1 MCCLLRTN
9 FFYYKL
15 FKIYSKMKI
24 KNLFLLAALGLMASA
39 TLTSCEDILGEWSRP
54 APAVVTPSA
63 IAVTSITLD
72 ADATINVGE
81 TKTLTATVA
90 PDNATDKTVSWSS
103 EDETIATVADGVVT
117 AVAAGTAIV
126 TATAND
132 GSGVKAQC
140 TVTVKIPGLL
150 AGVFSVSDTKKV
162 QFSQGNLQFQASTK
176 TWRFAEHQYDYVGDD
191 TKGNVYVELTKSNNA
206 SISETYTGWIDL
218 FGWGT
223 SGHEFASGYGTA
235 YQPWATSTTYTDYG
249 PTGTSNGLYGSFAQ
263 GDWGTNMVPAGWRT
277 LTGGSSGEWS
287 YLFNTRTTGGTVF
300 GTAQARY
307 AHATINTDVDGGVNG
322 IILFPDGV
330 DIASTEVTTDGT
342 VNGNSDWATKCTS
355 AQWTALE
362 AKGCVFLP
370 AAGERGGSSVNSV
383 GSYGRYWSSSPESA
397 PEGYAS
403 HVNFFSDNLEAPTYH
418 ERPYGHSV
426 RLVRDVA
433 E

>member
-1 MCCLLRTN
+1 
-9 FFYYKL
+9 
-15 FKIYSKMKI
+15 MKF
-24 KNLFLLAALGLMASA
+24 KNLFSLAALSLMAAA

-54 APAVVTPSA
+54 TPAAVTPSA
-63 IAVTSITLD
+63 IAVTGITLD

-90 PDNATDKTVSWSS
+90 PDNATDKTVSWRS
-103 EDETIATVADGVVT
+103 ENETVATVADGVVT
-117 AVAAGTAIV
+117 AVAAGTAVI

-132 GSGVKAQC
+132 GSGVKATC
-140 TVTVKIPGLL
+140 TVTVLPAGTL
-150 AGVFSVSDTKKV
+150 AGVFSVSATKKV
-162 QFSQGNLQFQASTK
+162 RFSQGNLQFQASTK
-176 TWRFAEHQYDYVGDD
+176 TWRFAEHQYDYVGDA
-191 TKGNVYVELTKSNNA
+191 TKGNVLVESTKSDNA

-223 SGHEFASGYGTA
+223 AGHSFDSGYGTA
-235 YQPWATSTTYTDYG
+235 YQPWATSTTGTDYG
-249 PTGTSNGLYGSFAQ
+249 PTGTDYGLYGSFAQ

-277 LTGGSSGEWS
+277 LTSAEWQF
-287 YLFNTRTTGGTVF
+287 LFSTRETGGTVF
-300 GTAQARY
+300 GTEKARY

-330 DIASTEVTTDGT
+330 DIASTEVATAGT

-370 AAGERGGSSVNSV
+370 AAGARSDTTVYGASSF
-383 GSYGRYWSSSPESA
+383 GYYWSSSPNGSNVA
-397 PEGYAS
+397 CAYNVFFDSGDMSPVYDNGYRD
-403 HVNFFSDNLEAPTYH
+403 F
-418 ERPYGHSV
+418 GCSV
-426 RLVRDVA
+426 RLVYDVA

>member
-1 MCCLLRTN
+1 
-9 FFYYKL
+9 
-15 FKIYSKMKI
+15 MKI

-54 APAVVTPSA
+54 TPAVVTPSA

-90 PDNATDKTVSWSS
+90 PDNATDKTVSWSTS
-103 EDETIATVADGVVT
+103 DDAVATVTDGVVT
-117 AVAAGTAIV
+117 AVAAGTAVI

-150 AGVFSVSDTKKV
+150 TGKFTINGDGDQV
-162 QFSQGNLQFQASTK
+162 QFSQGNLQAKIASYASNAATASEWKFADSQYSYIGNAAGNNSFAVDTWVDLFSWVGNSADNDTYGLITFGSSSQAN
-176 TWRFAEHQYDYVGDD
+176 H
-191 TKGNVYVELTKSNNA
+191 GNVT
-206 SISETYTGWIDL
+206 SESLKTD
-218 FGWGT
+218 WGKL
-223 SGHEFASGYGTA
+223 AI
-235 YQPWATSTTYTDYG
+235 
-249 PTGTSNGLYGSFAQ
+249 SNGGNTANS
-263 GDWGTNMVPAGWRT
+263 GWRT
-277 LTGGSSGEWS
+277 LTGGYSGEWN
-287 YLFNTRTTGGTVF
+287 YLLKTRTTGGTVF
-300 GTAQARY
+300 GTVQARY
-307 AHATINTDVDGGVNG
+307 AYATINTDVDGGVNG

-330 DIASTEVTTDGT
+330 NIASTEVATAGI
-342 VNGNSDWATKCTS
+342 VNDDTAWGTKCTS

-370 AAGERGGSSVNSV
+370 AAGYRYYGPTVDKVSVE
-383 GSYGRYWSSSPESA
+383 GHYWSSSGSYET
-397 PEGYAS
+397 YAS
-403 HVNFFSDNLEAPTYH
+403 KVKFDSSFLQVKSDDRY
-418 ERPYGHSV
+418 YGSSV

>member
-1 MCCLLRTN
+1 
-9 FFYYKL
+9 
-15 FKIYSKMKI
+15 MKI

-39 TLTSCEDILGEWSRP
+39 TLTSCDDILGEWSRP
-54 APAVVTPSA
+54 TPAAVTPSA

-72 ADATINVGE
+72 AEATINVGE

-90 PDNATDKTVSWSS
+90 PDNATDKTVSWRS

-117 AVAAGTAIV
+117 AVAAGTAII

-132 GSGVKAQC
+132 GSGVKATC

-150 AGVFSVSDTKKV
+150 TGKFTINGSGKQV
-162 QFSQGNLQFQASTK
+162 QFSQGNLQYTKSTD
-176 TWRFAEHQYDYVGDD
+176 TWSFMEHQWTTVETLSQNVGDD
-191 TKGNVYVELTKSNNA
+191 YA
-206 SISETYTGWIDL
+206 SQDVVSL

-223 SGHEFASGYGTA
+223 AGHKFDSDYGTA
-235 YQPWATSTTYTDYG
+235 YQPWATSTTGTDYG
-249 PTGTSNGLYGSFAQ
+249 PAGDSNGLYGSFAQ

-277 LTGGSSGEWS
+277 LTGGYSGEWY
-287 YLFNTRTTGGTVF
+287 YLINTRTTGGTVF

-330 DIASTEVTTDGT
+330 DIASSEVTTGSAGN
-342 VNGNSDWATKCTS
+342 VNANSAYAVKCTS

-362 AKGCVFLP
+362 GKGCVFLP
-370 AAGERGGSSVNSV
+370 AAGERSGSTVDYVGSS
-383 GSYGRYWSSSPESA
+383 GRYWFSSPESG
-397 PEGYAS
+397 PGYAS
-403 HVNFFSDNLEAPTYH
+403 HVYFWSDNLEDPAYH
-418 ERPYGHSV
+418 ERHYGHSV